1 MSLSDTDI
9 QALTLEKKLKEE
21 GKKLHEEAQM
31 DALNEM
37 LQVAFDA
44 AKSATRLRSF
54 LGKNGATSLWKNAAK
69 CEYLLSEITHYL
81 SKECGEENLS

>member
-9 QALTLEKKLKEE
+9 QALTLEEKLNEE
-21 GKKLHEEAQM
+21 GKKLHEEAQR
-31 DALNEM
+31 DALHEM

-44 AKSATRLRSF
+44 AKSATRLRAF
-54 LGKNGATSLWKNAAK
+54 LGKNGATSLWKDSAK

-81 SKECGEENLS
+81 SKEYGEENLS

>member
-9 QALTLEKKLKEE
+9 QALTLEEKLKEE
-21 GKKLHEEAQM
+21 GRKLHTEAQM

-44 AKSATRLRSF
+44 AKSVTRLRAF
-54 LGKNGATSLWKNAAK
+54 LGKNGATNLWKNAAK

-81 SKECGEENLS
+81 SNECGEEDLS

>member
-9 QALTLEKKLKEE
+9 QALTLEEKLKEE
-21 GKKLHEEAQM
+21 GKKLHEEAQR
-31 DALNEM
+31 DALNGM

-44 AKSATRLRSF
+44 AKSVTRLRAF
-54 LGKNGATSLWKNAAK
+54 LGKNGATNLWKDSAK

-81 SKECGEENLS
+81 SKEYGEENLS

>member
-9 QALTLEKKLKEE
+9 QALTLEEKLKEE
-21 GKKLHEEAQM
+21 GKKLHAEAQR
-31 DALNEM
+31 DANEM

-44 AKSATRLRSF
+44 AKSATQLRAF

-81 SKECGEENLS
+81 SNECGEENLS

>member
-9 QALTLEKKLKEE
+9 QALTLEEKLKKE
-21 GKKLHEEAQM
+21 GEKLHAESSRE
-31 DALNEM
+31 ALNEM
-37 LQVAFDA
+37 FQIAFDA
-44 AKSATRLRSF
+44 AKFATQLRAF

-81 SKECGEENLS
+81 SNECGEEDLS